1 MADTDPVC
9 LASLVYFMGEKFYR
23 QSIHTAEYYLKTYHD
38 DPVLLFFKGFGILME
53 GRTQEAMRELEQVKD
68 KPTVAICSRMAL
80 ICAHKQSDMID
91 DEAVSALKTHVRNI
105 RKTAGEQP
113 LFYGALFLWL
123 TGHVDKA
130 KDYIDKI
137 LKISKSSKEGSILKG
152 WVDMN
157 SEDEFQRNNAICYL
171 DGGGQHSRD
180 VFGMMGKA
188 KYFMNKH
195 NFTGS
200 QQVVN
205 QIVTSHS
212 DFLPG
217 LMLKMKLFLALQDWE
232 QALDTAA
239 RILQQDGRNLKAI
252 QVLAIH
258 TIVRDG
264 DLVKAKEH
272 LQALVSAAE
281 VSEPCSPSLH
291 VSLTQPISRLCG
303 GNPDILQLLTPF
315 TERAY
320 SKGPGNADVAN
331 EMGYLL
337 SLQKKTKEATRW
349 YSAALNLDTSSVP
362 ALAGLIRCQLMD
374 GQLQEAANQLE
385 FLREIHQSIGQSAE
399 LVLLQALL
407 LHKRGAG
414 LAVISPLLKEATDLH
429 FLDLRGRPMGPDYFH
444 RLHPDFIFQVVNLY
458 LSFFQEKPLTAGQ
471 PVPFGLSHS
480 GMVLQPVVKMAPG
493 LLPGAYHMAHVT
505 FLSGDSQSAQQFLDF
520 CLERDPTIAEVH
532 LLQSRI
538 HLHEGDY
545 NLCFQSL
552 ETGVSHNFQVLDF
565 AQYHQLKAR
574 ALRGVGKLEEAI
586 KSLKMAMGI
595 HAASV
600 RESHVSNR
608 ERVSV
613 FLELAEALRLHGE
626 PHESTMVLQDA
637 IAAFAGTPEEICVT
651 IANVD
656 MALAKDDLDTA
667 LSVLRG
673 VTPDQTHY
681 TAAKEKMALIY
692 LQRRKDK
699 KLYIACYREIRD
711 ELPGPQSSILLG
723 DAYINIQE
731 PERAVEVY
739 QEALRGTARDATL
752 WRKMGQA
759 HVKTHQYNQAVRHYE
774 SAVKL
779 GGHDSLVVDLVELL
793 LKLRQYGKAQ
803 RTLMTALHCDDGT
816 LTVSSL
822 MSNVQYFLLL
832 ARAHYADQG
841 SVQDTLEKAHSV
853 QERVQERCQTERPEL
868 LEQERTVLCSICC
881 QLARHYRT
889 RTDVDRTKY
898 YYNQAIV
905 AIGRTD
911 YKISLE
917 LAQFYLENGK
927 TDEAMMQVEE
937 VLGRDALLPDATMVY
952 GDIKLKEEKFEESV
966 EIYLGLMGR
975 CPDNFVFL
983 AKCIQVLRWSARLD
997 DALALFQACEHHNH
1011 GATTEPGYN
1020 YCKGLYYWHVYRVS
1034 EALFHLNKARRDN
1047 EWGDQALELMIRICL
1062 NPDNEVIGG
1071 EVFETPQEE
1080 WSMSQLGGAEHR
1092 EQVGVATAQNL
1103 VKEFRPRQGSDGG
1116 RRSDRIT
1123 LLVNLCFMATRDP
1136 KHIQRALQVFTE
1148 LASTKVNNVP
1158 YLLAM
1163 GQAFMLLKQTP
1174 RARNQL
1180 KRLTK
1185 VEWSW
1190 ELSESL
1196 ETAWLLLADVYI
1208 KSGKYDVACDLLHR
1222 CVKYNQSCSRAY
1234 EYMGYIREKEQSYH
1248 DASVFYGH
1256 AWLYT
1261 NRVNPSMGFRLAFN
1275 YLKFKQYNEA
1285 IEVCHKVLTEHPDY
1299 PLIQT
1304 EVLERAR
1311 SALRP

>member
-9 LASLVYFMGEKFYR
+9 LASLIYFMGEKFYR
-23 QSIHTAEYYLKTYHD
+23 QSIHTAEYYLKMYSK

-68 KPTVAICSRMAL
+68 KPTVAICSSMAL

-91 DEAVSALKTHVRNI
+91 HQAVAALETHVRNI
-105 RKTAGEQP
+105 RKTAGEKP

-123 TGHVDKA
+123 LGHVDKA

-188 KYFMNKH
+188 KYFMNQH
-195 NFTGS
+195 DFTGS

-239 RILQQDGRNLKAI
+239 RILQQDGRNLNAI

-281 VSEPCSPSLH
+281 VSEPCSPGLH

-303 GNPDILQLLTPF
+303 GNPEILQLLTPF

-320 SKGPGNADVAN
+320 SKAPGNADVAN

-349 YSAALNLDTSSVP
+349 YSTALDIDTSSVP

-407 LHKRGAG
+407 VHKRGAG
-414 LAVISPLLKEATDLH
+414 LAVMSPLLKEATDLH

-493 LLPGAYHMAHVT
+493 LLPGAYHMAHVK

-532 LLQSRI
+532 LLQARI

-545 NLCFQSL
+545 NLCFQCL

-565 AQYHQLKAR
+565 PQYHQLKAR
-574 ALRGVGKLEEAI
+574 ALRGVGELEEAI
-586 KSLKMAMGI
+586 KSLKVAMGI
-595 HAASV
+595 QAVSG
-600 RESHVSNR
+600 REAHVSNS

-626 PHESTMVLQDA
+626 PDESTMVLQDA
-637 IAAFAGTPEEICVT
+637 IVAFAGTPEEICVT

-673 VTPDQTHY
+673 ITPDQTHY
-681 TAAKEKMALIY
+681 AAAKEKMALIY
-692 LQRRKDK
+692 LQKRKDK

-723 DAYINIQE
+723 DAYINVQE
-731 PERAVEVY
+731 PERAIEVY
-739 QEALRGTARDATL
+739 QEAMSWTVRDATL
-752 WRKMGQA
+752 WRKMGRA
-759 HVKTHQYNQAVRHYE
+759 YVKSHQYNQAVRHYE

-793 LKLRQYGKAQ
+793 LKLRHYGKAQ

-822 MSNVQYFLLL
+822 RSNVQYFLLL

-853 QERVQERCQTERPEL
+853 QVSVLKRCQTERPEL

-881 QLARHYRT
+881 QLARHYRS
-889 RTDVDRTKY
+889 RTAVDRTKY

-911 YKISLE
+911 KIRLE

-927 TDEAMMQVEE
+927 TDEALMQVEE
-937 VLGRDALLPDATMVY
+937 VLAKDALHPDATMVY
-952 GDIKLKEEKFEESV
+952 GDIKLKEEKFDESV
-966 EIYLGLMGR
+966 EIFLGLMDR
-975 CPDNFVFL
+975 CPDNYVFL
-983 AKCIQVLRWSARLD
+983 AKCIQVLRRSARLD

-1047 EWGDQALELMIRICL
+1047 EWGDQAMELMIRICL

-1103 VKEFRPRQGSDGG
+1103 VKEFRPRHGLSGG
-1116 RRSDRIT
+1116 QRSDRIT
-1123 LLVNLCFMATRDP
+1123 LLVNLCLMATRDP
-1136 KHIQRALQVFTE
+1136 KHIQRALQAFTE
-1148 LASTKVNNVP
+1148 LASTQVNNVP

-1190 ELSESL
+1190 ELSEDL

-1208 KSGKYDVACDLLHR
+1208 KSGKYDIACDLLQR
-1222 CVKYNQSCSRAY
+1222 CIKYNQSCSRAY
-1234 EYMGYIREKEQSYH
+1234 EYMGYIREKEHSYH
-1248 DASVFYGH
+1248 DASVFYDQ

-1261 NRVNPSMGFRLAFN
+1261 NRVNPSVGFRLAFN
-1275 YLKFKQYNEA
+1275 YLKFKQYNET

-1304 EVLERAR
+1304 EILERAR
-1311 SALRP
+1311 AALRP

>member
-1 MADTDPVC
+1 M
-9 LASLVYFMGEKFYR
+9 
-23 QSIHTAEYYLKTYHD
+23 
-38 DPVLLFFKGFGILME
+38 
-53 GRTQEAMRELEQVKD
+53 
-68 KPTVAICSRMAL
+68 
-80 ICAHKQSDMID
+80 
-91 DEAVSALKTHVRNI
+91 
-105 RKTAGEQP
+105 
-113 LFYGALFLWL
+113 
-123 TGHVDKA
+123 
-130 KDYIDKI
+130 
-137 LKISKSSKEGSILKG
+137 
-152 WVDMN
+152 
-157 SEDEFQRNNAICYL
+157 
-171 DGGGQHSRD
+171 
-180 VFGMMGKA
+180 
-188 KYFMNKH
+188 
-195 NFTGS
+195 
-200 QQVVN
+200 
-205 QIVTSHS
+205 
-212 DFLPG
+212 
-217 LMLKMKLFLALQDWE
+217 
-232 QALDTAA
+232 
-239 RILQQDGRNLKAI
+239 
-252 QVLAIH
+252 
-258 TIVRDG
+258 
-264 DLVKAKEH
+264 
-272 LQALVSAAE
+272 
-281 VSEPCSPSLH
+281 
-291 VSLTQPISRLCG
+291 
-303 GNPDILQLLTPF
+303 
-315 TERAY
+315 
-320 SKGPGNADVAN
+320 
-331 EMGYLL
+331 
-337 SLQKKTKEATRW
+337 
-349 YSAALNLDTSSVP
+349 
-362 ALAGLIRCQLMD
+362 
-374 GQLQEAANQLE
+374 
-385 FLREIHQSIGQSAE
+385 
-399 LVLLQALL
+399 
-407 LHKRGAG
+407 
-414 LAVISPLLKEATDLH
+414 
-429 FLDLRGRPMGPDYFH
+429 
-444 RLHPDFIFQVVNLY
+444 
-458 LSFFQEKPLTAGQ
+458 
-471 PVPFGLSHS
+471 
-480 GMVLQPVVKMAPG
+480 
-493 LLPGAYHMAHVT
+493 
-505 FLSGDSQSAQQFLDF
+505 
-520 CLERDPTIAEVH
+520 
-532 LLQSRI
+532 
-538 HLHEGDY
+538 
-545 NLCFQSL
+545 
-552 ETGVSHNFQVLDF
+552 
-565 AQYHQLKAR
+565 
-574 ALRGVGKLEEAI
+574 
-586 KSLKMAMGI
+586 
-595 HAASV
+595 
-600 RESHVSNR
+600 
-608 ERVSV
+608 
-613 FLELAEALRLHGE
+613 
-626 PHESTMVLQDA
+626 
-637 IAAFAGTPEEICVT
+637 
-651 IANVD
+651 
-656 MALAKDDLDTA
+656 
-667 LSVLRG
+667 
-673 VTPDQTHY
+673 
-681 TAAKEKMALIY
+681 
-692 LQRRKDK
+692 
-699 KLYIACYREIRD
+699 
-711 ELPGPQSSILLG
+711 
-723 DAYINIQE
+723 
-731 PERAVEVY
+731 
-739 QEALRGTARDATL
+739 RGTARDATL

-759 HVKTHQYNQAVRHYE
+759 YVKTHQYNQAVRHYE

-853 QERVQERCQTERPEL
+853 QESVLKRCQTERPEL
-868 LEQERTVLCSICC
+868 LEQGRTVLCSICC
-881 QLARHYRT
+881 QLARHYRS

-911 YKISLE
+911 NKISLE

-952 GDIKLKEEKFEESV
+952 GDIKLKEEKFDESV
-966 EIYLGLMGR
+966 EIYLGLMDR

-983 AKCIQVLRWSARLD
+983 AKCIQVLRRSARLD

-1062 NPDNEVIGG
+1062 NPDNEVMGG

-1103 VKEFRPRQGSDGG
+1103 VKEFRPRQGSSGG
-1116 RRSDRIT
+1116 QRSDGIT
-1123 LLVNLCFMATRDP
+1123 LLVNLCLMATRDP

-1208 KSGKYDVACDLLHR
+1208 KSGKYDIACDLLQR
-1222 CVKYNQSCSRAY
+1222 CIKYNQSCSRAY

-1285 IEVCHKVLTEHPDY
+1285 IEVLTEHPDY

>member
-23 QSIHTAEYYLKTYHD
+23 QSIHTAEYYLKMYNN

-80 ICAHKQSDMID
+80 ICAHKRSDMID
-91 DEAVSALKTHVRNI
+91 HEAVSALKTHVRNI
-105 RKTAGEQP
+105 RKTAGEKP

-130 KDYIDKI
+130 KDYVDKI
-137 LKISKSSKEGSILKG
+137 LKITKFSKEGSILKG

-171 DGGGQHSRD
+171 DGGGQHSKD

-414 LAVISPLLKEATDLH
+414 LAVMSPLLKEATDLH
-429 FLDLRGRPMGPDYFH
+429 FLELRGRPMGPDYFH

-471 PVPFGLSHS
+471 PIPFGLSHS

-532 LLQSRI
+532 LLQARI

-552 ETGVSHNFQVLDF
+552 ETGVSHNFQ
-565 AQYHQLKAR
+565 
-574 ALRGVGKLEEAI
+574 
-586 KSLKMAMGI
+586 
-595 HAASV
+595 
-600 RESHVSNR
+600 
-608 ERVSV
+608 
-613 FLELAEALRLHGE
+613 
-626 PHESTMVLQDA
+626 
-637 IAAFAGTPEEICVT
+637 
-651 IANVD
+651 
-656 MALAKDDLDTA
+656 
-667 LSVLRG
+667 
-673 VTPDQTHY
+673 
-681 TAAKEKMALIY
+681 
-692 LQRRKDK
+692 
-699 KLYIACYREIRD
+699 
-711 ELPGPQSSILLG
+711 
-723 DAYINIQE
+723 
-731 PERAVEVY
+731 
-739 QEALRGTARDATL
+739 
-752 WRKMGQA
+752 
-759 HVKTHQYNQAVRHYE
+759 
-774 SAVKL
+774 
-779 GGHDSLVVDLVELL
+779 
-793 LKLRQYGKAQ
+793 
-803 RTLMTALHCDDGT
+803 
-816 LTVSSL
+816 
-822 MSNVQYFLLL
+822 
-832 ARAHYADQG
+832 
-841 SVQDTLEKAHSV
+841 
-853 QERVQERCQTERPEL
+853 
-868 LEQERTVLCSICC
+868 
-881 QLARHYRT
+881 
-889 RTDVDRTKY
+889 
-898 YYNQAIV
+898 
-905 AIGRTD
+905 
-911 YKISLE
+911 
-917 LAQFYLENGK
+917 
-927 TDEAMMQVEE
+927 
-937 VLGRDALLPDATMVY
+937 
-952 GDIKLKEEKFEESV
+952 
-966 EIYLGLMGR
+966 
-975 CPDNFVFL
+975 
-983 AKCIQVLRWSARLD
+983 
-997 DALALFQACEHHNH
+997 
-1011 GATTEPGYN
+1011 
-1020 YCKGLYYWHVYRVS
+1020 
-1034 EALFHLNKARRDN
+1034 
-1047 EWGDQALELMIRICL
+1047 
-1062 NPDNEVIGG
+1062 
-1071 EVFETPQEE
+1071 
-1080 WSMSQLGGAEHR
+1080 
-1092 EQVGVATAQNL
+1092 
-1103 VKEFRPRQGSDGG
+1103 
-1116 RRSDRIT
+1116 
-1123 LLVNLCFMATRDP
+1123 
-1136 KHIQRALQVFTE
+1136 
-1148 LASTKVNNVP
+1148 
-1158 YLLAM
+1158 
-1163 GQAFMLLKQTP
+1163 
-1174 RARNQL
+1174 
-1180 KRLTK
+1180 
-1185 VEWSW
+1185 
-1190 ELSESL
+1190 
-1196 ETAWLLLADVYI
+1196 
-1208 KSGKYDVACDLLHR
+1208 
-1222 CVKYNQSCSRAY
+1222 
-1234 EYMGYIREKEQSYH
+1234 
-1248 DASVFYGH
+1248 
-1256 AWLYT
+1256 
-1261 NRVNPSMGFRLAFN
+1261 
-1275 YLKFKQYNEA
+1275 
-1285 IEVCHKVLTEHPDY
+1285 
-1299 PLIQT
+1299 
-1304 EVLERAR
+1304 
-1311 SALRP
+1311 